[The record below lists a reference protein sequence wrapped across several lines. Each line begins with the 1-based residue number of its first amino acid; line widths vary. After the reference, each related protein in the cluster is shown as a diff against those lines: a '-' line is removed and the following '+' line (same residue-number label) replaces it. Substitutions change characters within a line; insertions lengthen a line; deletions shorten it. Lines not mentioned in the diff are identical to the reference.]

1 MDYLVT
7 SQIIVENDVDEF
19 NGMVLD
25 YPDYES
31 FSEETV
37 TSLKQSS
44 LSTDRLKQDDKDEVT
59 DLSYLKMSH
68 IKVDWI

>member
-1 MDYLVT
+1 MDYLIT

-37 TSLKQSS
+37 TSLKRSS
-44 LSTDRLKQDDKDEVT
+44 LSTDRLKQDDKNEAV
-59 DLSYLKMSH
+59 DLTYLNTFH

>member
-31 FSEETV
+31 FSEETSIGQQV
-37 TSLKQSS
+37 PYLIVMMSS
-44 LSTDRLKQDDKDEVT
+44 
-59 DLSYLKMSH
+59 
-68 IKVDWI
+68 VDGIF